1 MTYHCLAITSHHPS
15 FGDYSYYQDWETG
28 LLTHPQLQTTIL
40 DIQSLATLGK
50 GAGLVGRYDLI
61 LFLHSTFMSLVNTKR
76 LPLLKAV
83 LLKVRGPRV
92 FFLGN
97 EFRALNAMTAMAASL
112 GARSIVS
119 QLNRDDAELLYQPL
133 WSGRI
138 LCLPYGFTTA
148 LFTPTSPPPERPI
161 DIAFR
166 GDYYPAYVGHDDRDL
181 LLDQLNGLLRE
192 RYPQVKADIQ
202 VGERLDTRAWAAF
215 LNQCRALVGHEA
227 GATRIDHDENIRH
240 FLNAQKGRLTP
251 DAFRQLV
258 LTMREVGVFAGKPSG
273 RIAAP
278 RNFEAMATKTL
289 QILLPGRYNDALQAG
304 VHYVELQR
312 DFGNLDQ
319 VIETL
324 FDPSAYATIV
334 ERAYADALAHHTYE
348 QRINT
353 LLHHILD

>member
-1 MTYHCLAITSHHPS
+1 MHCLAITSHHPS
-15 FGDYSYYQDWETG
+15 FSDYSYYQDWENG
-28 LLTHPQLQTTIL
+28 LLTHPQLQTTVL
-40 DIQSLATLGK
+40 DIQSMRTLGS
-50 GAGLVGRYDLI
+50 GIGLVGRYDLI

-76 LPLLKAV
+76 LTALKAI

-97 EFRALNAMTAMAASL
+97 EFRALQPMTSLASEL
-112 GARSIVS
+112 GAKTIVS
-119 QLNRDDAELLYQPL
+119 QLNTDDAQLLYQPL
-133 WSGRI
+133 WKDQI
-138 LCLPYGFTTA
+138 VCLPYGFTTA
-148 LFTPTSPPPERPI
+148 LFTPTIPPSERPI
-161 DIAFR
+161 DIGFR

-181 LLDQLNGLLRE
+181 LLDQFNGVAVE
-192 RYPQVKADIQ
+192 RFTRLKTDIQ
-202 VGERLDTRAWAAF
+202 VGERLDTPAWAAF
-215 LNQCRALVGHEA
+215 LNQCRALIGHEA

-240 FLNAQKGRLTP
+240 FINSQYNRLTP
-251 DAFRQLV
+251 DNFRQLV
-258 LTMREVGVFAGKPSG
+258 LTMREVGVFDGKPSG

-289 QILLPGRYNDALQAG
+289 QILLPGRYNDALEAW

-312 DFGNLDQ
+312 DFSNLNQ

-324 FDPSAYATIV
+324 FDDSAYNAIV

-353 LLHHILD
+353 LLHHILN